1 MATQWCTLQ
10 LHGGFQELN
19 ARVQECTHSLA
30 CIHTK
35 HVLYIISMHALFPQ
49 IYLGNYPS
57 GSFNDQTAQRLIIRF
72 QEQLNDISGE
82 IHHRN
87 KDLDM
92 PYTYMLPK
100 KIPNSITI

>member
-1 MATQWCTLQ
+1 
-10 LHGGFQELN
+10 
-19 ARVQECTHSLA
+19 
-30 CIHTK
+30 
-35 HVLYIISMHALFPQ
+35 MHALFSQ

-87 KDLDM
+87 KGLDM